1 MKLEIYKNWFQFI
14 QLREREY
21 DGSDRGREDVTRAF
35 SSSVNT
41 HTHVL
46 YHGSKMGPIHAVSN
60 VIIINSQVF
69 QLKILLDLI
78 WDNLGFE
85 AASKMDYFSTH
96 LITWTIG
103 RLLLWSESGF
113 NIWPISIKSM
123 ILITLLPV
131 NAIPKALWPIALK
144 HTTTNIPH

>member
-1 MKLEIYKNWFQFI
+1 MKLEIYKKWFQFI
-14 QLREREY
+14 QLRDRESMFV
-21 DGSDRGREDVTRAF
+21 GGRLVHVP
-35 SSSVNT
+35 SVHRST
-41 HTHVL
+41 PTLTLL

-96 LITWTIG
+96 LITWIIG

-113 NIWPISIKSM
+113 NIWPISKSM

-144 HTTTNIPH
+144 HITTNIPH